1 MATTNFSVRLDS
13 QVKAQSEQ
21 LFQDLGMTLT
31 TAINVFLR
39 QAIQA
44 GGLPFEV
51 TKVGPNLET
60 WQALVESQRLS
71 NDPNALGYTDVEQA
85 LAELKK

>member
-51 TKVGPNLET
+51 TKAGPNLET
-60 WQALVESQRLS
+60 WQALVESQRLA
-71 NDPNALGYTDVEQA
+71 NDPNAPGYTDVEQA

>member
-1 MATTNFSVRLDS
+1 MATTSFSVRLDS

-51 TKVGPNLET
+51 KKADPNRET
-60 WQALVESQRLS
+60 WQALLESQRLL
-71 NDPNALGYTDVEQA
+71 NDPTAKGYTDVEQA